1 MAVYS
6 LAQGA
11 RMTESKPE
19 GSMYHRHRL
28 PVRIMHWLSV
38 VTLPILLMSGLN
50 IFNANPELH
59 WGQSSYTGAPPL
71 LEIRSREDADG
82 NVIGVTRIFG
92 HEFDTTGILGA
103 SSDREGDLEARGFP
117 AWLTIPGNK
126 WLAMARRWH
135 LTFAW
140 VFGINGIC
148 LVVYSIFSGHLLRDL
163 LPTGRDW
170 RSIGATL
177 RDHLLLRHATGEA
190 AKNYNVLQKLAYLG
204 VIFLLFP
211 LAIVN
216 GLGMSPAMD
225 ALLPG
230 WVDIFGGR
238 QAMRT
243 IHFIISW
250 ALVAFTAVHL
260 FQVVVTGFW
269 NNLRSIITGNY
280 WVASEP
286 VPESVAMSE
295 AASVPEKEP
304 EKKEEMKQEAKQE
317 TGSEADHGQR

>member
-1 MAVYS
+1 
-6 LAQGA
+6 
-11 RMTESKPE
+11 MTESKNE
-19 GSMYHRHRL
+19 GTPYYRHRL
-28 PVRIMHWLSV
+28 AVRIMHWLSV
-38 VTLPILLMSGLN
+38 ITLPILLMSGLN

-59 WGQSSYTGAPPL
+59 WGRSSYTAAPAL
-71 LEIRSREDADG
+71 LEMRGREDADG
-82 NVIGVTRIFG
+82 NLIGVTRIFG
-92 HEFDTTGILGA
+92 HEFDTTGFLGA
-103 SSDREGDLEARGFP
+103 SSGRDGEFESRGFP

-148 LVVYSIFSGHLLRDL
+148 LVVYSILSRHLQRDL
-163 LPTGRDW
+163 LPTARDW
-170 RSIGATL
+170 RSLGPTL

-190 AKNYNVLQKLAYLG
+190 AKSYNVLQKLAYLG

-211 LAIVN
+211 LVIVN

-230 WVDIFGGR
+230 WVEVFGGR

-243 IHFIISW
+243 IHFLISW

-260 FQVVVTGFW
+260 FQVVVTGFR
-269 NNLRSIITGNY
+269 NNLCSIITGNY
-280 WVASEP
+280 WITLEPVGEP
-286 VPESVAMSE
+286 VPVPVPETVVMSE
-295 AASVPEKEP
+295 TVAVPEPVSEKVP
-304 EKKEEMKQEAKQE
+304 ETKPG
-317 TGSEADHGQR
+317 TGRDADNEQR